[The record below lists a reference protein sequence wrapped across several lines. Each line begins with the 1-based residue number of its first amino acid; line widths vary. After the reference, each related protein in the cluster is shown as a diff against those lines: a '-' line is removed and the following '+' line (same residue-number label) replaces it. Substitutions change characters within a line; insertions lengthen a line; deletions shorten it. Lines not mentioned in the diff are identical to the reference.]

1 MPPKGEA
8 TRRAILDQALR
19 LASTDGLGH
28 LSIGS
33 LADAASMSKSGLFA
47 HFRSKEQ
54 LQLAVLKET
63 SDRFVAKV
71 LAPALR
77 EARGE
82 RRLRALFDRWM
93 RWERDEFPGGCVFA
107 AAATELDDQAAGPVR
122 DFLVETQRDLFDTLA
137 TVVRQGIEAGS
148 LREEVD
154 PDQAAFEV
162 LSIMLGYQRMHR
174 LLRARGA
181 EKRARAAFD
190 ALLDRLRA

>member
-28 LSIGS
+28 LTIGN

-54 LQLAVLKET
+54 LQLAVLQET
-63 SDRFVAKV
+63 SDRFVGKV

-77 EARGE
+77 ELRGE
-82 RRLRALFDRWM
+82 RRLRALFNNWM
-93 RWERDEFPGGCVFA
+93 RWEKDEFPGGCVFA
-107 AAATELDDQAAGPVR
+107 AAAVELDDQEGPVR

-137 TVVRQGIEAGS
+137 TVVRHGVESGG
-148 LREEVD
+148 LRDDVD
-154 PDQAAFEV
+154 PEQAAFEV

-181 EKRARAAFD
+181 DRRARAAFD
-190 ALLDRLRA
+190 ALLERLRA